1 MKPLFSL
8 HESETVIFFSLKF
21 EWIHIFIL
29 QAHGL
34 SVCHGDIKLENL
46 MITSWSWVLLTD
58 FASFK
63 PIFLPEDNPADFSYF
78 FDTSRRRACY
88 IAPERFK
95 TRTLSLD
102 TNTSLWS
109 STANLGTQ
117 SGVSLFIVILPFQNF
132 SLSYLL

>member
-1 MKPLFSL
+1 
-8 HESETVIFFSLKF
+8 
-21 EWIHIFIL
+21 
-29 QAHGL
+29 
-34 SVCHGDIKLENL
+34 

-117 SGVSLFIVILPFQNF
+117 SGVSLLIFKTLVWITYCSQPAYIYKQLAPVYH
-132 SLSYLL
+132 SK